1 MEIVYR
7 AAAVYLFLWFITRIV
22 GKRTLGEMTAFELVL
37 LVIMGDLVQQGVT
50 QEDYSITG
58 AMLAVGTM
66 TLMILTFEW
75 ISFRFPR
82 TRKPLEGQPVIVI
95 RDGAMLPRMMRYE
108 RLTDDELKE
117 QLRQQGIDDVA
128 KVSLGV
134 LEPDG
139 RLSFFQRSG
148 EDEDQHQQ
156 PEKHKG

>member
-7 AAAVYLFLWFITRIV
+7 ATAIFLFLWFVTRIL

-50 QEDYSITG
+50 QEDFSMTG

-66 TLMILTFEW
+66 ALLILAFEW
-75 ISFRFPR
+75 VSFRFPR
-82 TRKPLEGQPVIVI
+82 TRKALEGQPVIVV
-95 RDGAMLPRMMRYE
+95 RDGQMLPRMMRYE
-108 RLTDDELKE
+108 RLTDSELKE
-117 QLRQQGIDDVA
+117 QLREQGIDDVR

-148 EDEDQHQQ
+148 DADDQHQQ
-156 PEKHKG
+156 PEKHQG

>member
-7 AAAVYLFLWFITRIV
+7 ATVIFLFLWFVTRIL

-50 QEDYSITG
+50 QEDFSMTG

-66 TLMILTFEW
+66 ALLILVFEW
-75 ISFRFPR
+75 LGFRFPR
-82 TRKPLEGQPVIVI
+82 TRKPLEGQPVIVV
-95 RDGAMLPRMMRYE
+95 RNGEMLPRMMRYE
-108 RLTDDELKE
+108 RLTDTELKE
-117 QLRQQGIDDVA
+117 QMREQGIDDVR

-139 RLSFFQRSG
+139 RLSFFQSSG
-148 EDEDQHQQ
+148 DAEDQHQQ
-156 PEKHKG
+156 SEKHQG